1 MGGMLLAPK
10 LMSGMAVVG
19 KTLYI
24 TWFRH
29 RMIPHKVPETLILT
43 AALKINPS
51 RLSKFHSPVPN
62 SYLLLGYFTFD

>member
-10 LMSGMAVVG
+10 LMFGMDVVG

-29 RMIPHKVPETLILT
+29 RMIPHKVPKTLIFT
-43 AALKINPS
+43 AEVHS

-62 SYLLLGYFTFD
+62 SLGDLTFD

>member
-1 MGGMLLAPK
+1 
-10 LMSGMAVVG
+10 MSGMAVVG

-43 AALKINPS
+43 AEVHPDCQSFILRCPIPTFCLVIL
-51 RLSKFHSPVPN
+51 LSIEERGLP
-62 SYLLLGYFTFD
+62 

>member
-10 LMSGMAVVG
+10 LMFGMDVVG

-29 RMIPHKVPETLILT
+29 RMIPHKVPETLIFT
-43 AALKINPS
+43 AEVHPDCQSFILRCPI
-51 RLSKFHSPVPN
+51 RLVI
-62 SYLLLGYFTFD
+62 LLSIEERGLP